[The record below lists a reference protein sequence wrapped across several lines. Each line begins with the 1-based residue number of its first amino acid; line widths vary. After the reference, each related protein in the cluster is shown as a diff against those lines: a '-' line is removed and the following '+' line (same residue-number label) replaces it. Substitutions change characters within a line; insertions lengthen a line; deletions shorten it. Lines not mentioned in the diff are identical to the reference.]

1 MAEGRAPQDVEMA
14 NDPSNTPQSE
24 PIAANQV
31 RNDAGGFV
39 WQVDDLERFRRFL
52 VLGSEGGTYY
62 ATQQQLGQQN
72 AQALMRLIAEGRG
85 PEAVKIIVKYS
96 TEGRTAKQDP
106 IILSLALCARSKH
119 METKRAAYAAL
130 GQVLRIPTHLFN
142 FVEICE
148 TLSQPSTG
156 WGRAH
161 RKAIQQWYNGKK
173 PRGLAMAVTKY
184 KQRNGWSHRDVFRLC
199 HVKPTDPAIQFV
211 VKYVIKGF
219 DAVKEDAGKAGV
231 SQDITSVYT
240 FLEAVE
246 QAKTLG
252 EDELV
257 SAIRTH
263 GLVREH
269 IPTNHLN
276 SSQIWEALLDRMP
289 MTAMIRNLG
298 KMTSVGVLGPLS
310 DGMTKVCDRLR
321 DEMSLKDAR
330 VHPFSILLAL
340 KQYQAGQG
348 DKGKLT
354 WQPNQAIVSALDEAF
369 YIAFKTVE
377 PTNKRYLLAIDV
389 SGSMSWGNCNGTTIT
404 PRVASAAM
412 AMLTARTEPQYHFVG
427 FSHQLMPLNINS
439 TQRLDTVLRVIEQ
452 VPMGGTDCAQ
462 PMLYAKEKNLKV
474 DVFIIYTDCETWAG
488 PVHPSEALKQYRV
501 HSGIDAKLIVC
512 AMTSNGFTL
521 ADPNDKGMLDMA
533 GFDSAAPDI
542 IRQFVLGF

>member
-1 MAEGRAPQDVEMA
+1 MAEQQAPQDVEMA
-14 NDPSNTPQSE
+14 NDPSDTPQSQ

-31 RNDAGGFV
+31 QNEAGGFV

-62 ATQQQLGQQN
+62 ASQQQLGQEN
-72 AQALMRLIAEGRG
+72 AQALMRLIAQGRG
-85 PEAVKIIVKYS
+85 PEAVKIIVEYS
-96 TEGRTAKQDP
+96 TQGRTAKQDP

-130 GQVLRIPTHLFN
+130 GEVLRIPTHLFN

-148 TLSQPSTG
+148 TLSKPSTG

-161 RKAIQQWYNGKK
+161 RKAIQKWYNGKK
-173 PRGLAMAVTKY
+173 PRGLAVAVTKY
-184 KQRNGWSHRDVFRLC
+184 KQRNGWSHRDLFRLC

-231 SQDITSVYT
+231 SQDVTSVYT
-240 FLEAVE
+240 FLEGVE
-246 QAKTLG
+246 QAKTMS

-257 SAIRTH
+257 SAIPRH

-269 IPTNHLN
+269 IPTNHL
-276 SSQIWEALLDRMP
+276 SSKKIWEALLEKMP

-298 KMTSVGVLGPLS
+298 KMTNVGVLAPLT
-310 DGMTKVCDRLR
+310 DGMTKVCDKLR
-321 DEMSLKDAR
+321 DEESLKSAR

-369 YIAFKTVE
+369 YIAFKTVQ

-427 FSHQLMPLNINS
+427 FSHRLVPLNINS
-439 TQRLDTVLRVIEQ
+439 TQRLDTVLRTIEQ

-462 PMLYAKEKNLKV
+462 PMLYAKENNLKV

-488 PVHPSEALKQYRV
+488 PVHPSEALKQYRAQ
-501 HSGIDAKLIVC
+501 SGIDAKLIVC
-512 AMTSNGFTL
+512 AMTSSGFTL
-521 ADPNDKGMLDMA
+521 ADPDDRGMLDMA

-542 IRQFVLGF
+542 IREFVLGL